1 MRKDLY
7 LTSNVSFINFE
18 KVDVDSA
25 TESML
30 SRVVAVQPAFNLE
43 SKIMESTRLTK
54 LPIRFASLFA
64 SSILSLFF
72 ASSSAHAQ
80 EPSELDASS
89 PMSQDL
95 VLSDPTISDD
105 PLMEEVFITG
115 SLLPKGNY
123 ESNAP
128 ITTINAEQFEV
139 SNAINIEQLLNT
151 LPQILTGEDRTSTF
165 GFGWATADLRG
176 LGTNRTLTLLDGN
189 RLVPTF
195 ADGGTVDLNLV
206 PSGIIERVEILTG
219 GASTTYGSDA
229 MAGVVNIITK
239 EGFTG
244 FEITTAAEMTEQ
256 YEDANL
262 SNLGITFGTEFGN
275 GNGHWMIHADVT
287 DRSEVRFTDRA
298 FSEAWN
304 QLLYDENGVAIGHV
318 PWRNPMSS
326 NGALFG
332 PLSGPIANFTA
343 DGNLV
348 PYDQEEYGFVTTK
361 HFDLQVPQN
370 RKVVFSKLRWD
381 AENFSAFAQLHA
393 ADVSST
399 RPMPPVP
406 FFGILPLTLQGN
418 PFLSEAAQQTLL
430 STPDV
435 MFFGPQMGFDLDG
448 DGITNVMPLFVG
460 KWLEGLGETRWEVEN
475 EMVQLNLGFDWSIND
490 SWGLQ
495 GNFNRGDIVYDSL
508 IGPAVDSA
516 RMMQAILPNPFDPT
530 GQTCLDPSNGCV
542 PYNIFGFDQASDA
555 AKDFVRTDIF
565 RKNESELTVANM
577 VLSGNTGEFFNMPA
591 GALGV
596 AFGIE
601 YLERVSSYDTD
612 PRVATGDVALF
623 SWDDAAPLDEV
634 TIDRS
639 SVFFE
644 MAIPVVDGIPG
655 ISFLELELAGRYTEH
670 STIGATTAYK
680 AAVSWFPIDD
690 IQVRAGLSESTRAP
704 SIEEMFGDFG
714 QEELN
719 LIGDADPCS
728 AAPIFYNQMGYGG
741 GNYVVGTAEDC
752 IASGVPESALYS
764 PQINIQ
770 NSGGIPIYLGGS
782 PDLDE
787 ETAETFTLGVVWTP
801 YEFDGFSASL
811 DYFSIEVKNYI
822 DSLPFFNPAS
832 LLYFCYNTALDAPS
846 FQDIRPAYCAGLNRD
861 ESGALVSINGGLRNL
876 AAHKVQGADISLSQ
890 RLNVAGGVVDLSYV
904 ASYMDDKLYAVGG
917 TSAEINCVGR
927 YNMPIGGDACA
938 RPVTKLK
945 HRATASWMKGN
956 LTAQLTWR
964 HLSKVSNAR
973 TDQSFYVDS
982 IDAFNY
988 FALSGNYA
996 FDNGLIATVG
1006 VRNLFDEAPPV
1017 LDMDSSWEANSF
1029 PNMYDVFGRSV
1040 FARLK
1045 YTFDAI

>member
-1 MRKDLY
+1 
-7 LTSNVSFINFE
+7 
-18 KVDVDSA
+18 
-25 TESML
+25 
-30 SRVVAVQPAFNLE
+30 VVAVLPALNVE
-43 SKIMESTRLTK
+43 GASMKSTRLTK
-54 LPIRFASLFA
+54 LSRMGCSLFA
-64 SSILSLFF
+64 SSILSIFF

-80 EPSELDASS
+80 ESSAVDASS

-105 PLMEEVFITG
+105 PLIEEVFITG

-151 LPQILTGEDRTSTF
+151 LPQILTGDDRTSTF

-304 QLLYDENGVAIGHV
+304 ETLFDENGVAIGLAPYRHPV
-318 PWRNPMSS
+318 SS

-332 PLSGPIANFTA
+332 PVSGALANFTA
-343 DGNLV
+343 DGTLV
-348 PYDQEEYGFVTTK
+348 PYDREEYGFITTE

-370 RKVVFSKLRWD
+370 RKVIFSKLRWD

-406 FFGILPLTLQGN
+406 FAEITPLTLQGN
-418 PFLSEAAQQTLL
+418 PFLSQAAQQTLL

-435 MFFGPQMGFDLDG
+435 FFFGPVAGIDLDG
-448 DGITNVMPLFVG
+448 DGITNVMPLVVA

-475 EMVQLNLGFDWSIND
+475 EMLQLNLGFDWSIND

-508 IGPAVDSA
+508 ITPAVDTV
-516 RMMQAILPNPFDPT
+516 RLMQAVVPNPFDPT

-555 AKDFVRTDIF
+555 AKDFVTTDIF

-612 PRVATGDVALF
+612 PRVAAGDISLY

-639 SVFFE
+639 SIFFE

-670 STIGATTAYK
+670 STIGSTTAYK
-680 AAVSWFPIDD
+680 AAMSWFPIDD
-690 IQVRAGLSESTRAP
+690 IQVRAGLSKSTRAP

-719 LIGDADPCS
+719 LISDADPCS
-728 AAPIFYNQMGYGG
+728 ETPILYNQFGIGG
-741 GNYVVGTAEDC
+741 GNYLVGTPEDC
-752 IASGVPESALYS
+752 IATGVPESALYS
-764 PQINIQ
+764 PEINIQ
-770 NSGGIPIYLGGS
+770 NSGGIPVYLGGS

-787 ETAETFTLGVVWTP
+787 ETAETLTLGVVWTP
-801 YEFDGFSASL
+801 YDLEGFSASI
-811 DYFSIEVKNYI
+811 DFFSIEVSDYI
-822 DSLPFFNPAS
+822 DSLPGGANT
-832 LLYFCYNTALDAPS
+832 LYFCYNRELDAPE
-846 FQDIRPAYCAGLNRD
+846 FQNIRPAYCAGLNRD
-861 ESGALVSINGGLRNL
+861 DSGALVSINAGLRNL
-876 AAHKVQGADISLSQ
+876 ALHRVEGADFSISQ
-890 RLNVAGGVVDLSYV
+890 RLEVGGGIVDLNYV
-904 ASYMDDKLYAVGG
+904 ASYMDDKLYAVDG

-927 YNMPIGGDACA
+927 YNMPIGGNACS

-973 TDQSFYVDS
+973 TDRSYYVDS

-1006 VRNLFDEAPPV
+1006 VRNLFDKAPPI
-1017 LDMDSSWEANSF
+1017 LDGSSAWEANTF
-1029 PNMYDVFGRSV
+1029 PNMYDVFGRSI
-1040 FARLK
+1040 FARLNYK
-1045 YTFDAI
+1045 FGSI